1 MDKIKD
7 CDITESGICENIEY
21 INNDWLCLECGEK
34 VEPPKKDI
42 NSTQSFTDWVLDF
55 QEQHQELLSEDNY
68 EDITLEKAVD
78 NFDK

>member
-7 CDITESGICENIEY
+7 TKN
-21 INNDWLCLECGEK
+21 
-34 VEPPKKDI
+34 
-42 NSTQSFTDWVLDF
+42 TQSFTDWVLDF

-68 EDITLEKAVD
+68 EDIILEKAVD